1 MQLLRRHWGFR
12 AVVVN
17 ISIAITLGI
26 IATLLVFF
34 FFFFFFFFIID
45 GDCTPSPF

>member
-34 FFFFFFFFIID
+34 FFFFFFIID